1 MKNRL
6 NDLEEE
12 KQEHISK
19 IKELENCVQNLES
32 TNTTQMNEIEDLKST
47 NDQVNTIKLCF
58 RLCSFFLDPNFSKYF
73 YTNLFYRYKIAKNA
87 KRQKAKRNQLNA

>member
-12 KQEHISK
+12 KSEHISK

-58 RLCSFFLDPNFSKYF
+58 RLCFFSRP
-73 YTNLFYRYKIAKNA
+73 
-87 KRQKAKRNQLNA
+87 